1 MKRQIIAAL
10 CLCMAGMAEDGVIA
24 GKPFPEFSFTDL
36 EGNSVS
42 LTKAGEGKKLT
53 VVYLFSASDDGCM
66 NVFPEMEEV
75 AAGIAA
81 AAQRACD
88 NKAVGY
94 SQSDRDAILVDGTAS
109 AEPTNADCSS
119 LVRQCIKEA
128 AGVDP
133 GDFTTADEASALEA
147 TGQFEPAKDYS
158 AGVELYTGDVLVTK
172 TKGHTVVVTE
182 GKQRSVK
189 FGWEKDGVVWRYYE
203 VDGLPVKNDWRC
215 IGTTSGKHWYWFNA
229 LGVMATGWQ
238 FIDGKWYYL
247 DEDYGAW
254 SEGACW
260 RSDASGA
267 QSVWTVE

>member
-1 MKRQIIAAL
+1 MRIVIGSARSDERGQYSGGKRGDQRQAKAPDYT
-10 CLCMAGMAEDGVIA
+10 GE
-24 GKPFPEFSFTDL
+24 
-36 EGNSVS
+36 VS
-42 LTKAGEGKKLT
+42 LQNF
-53 VVYLFSASDDGCM
+53 YLHRKGWRILRPKYAH
-66 NVFPEMEEV
+66 V

-88 NKAVGY
+88 NKNVGY
-94 SQSDRDAILVDGTAS
+94 SQSDRYAILVDGTAS
-109 AEPTNADCSS
+109 AEPTSADCSS

-133 GDFTTADEASALEA
+133 GDFTTANEASALEA
-147 TGQFEPAKDYS
+147 TGQFEPARDYS